1 MIKITDLKKGYPSP
15 KGEIIVLEG
24 VNLNIKKGEAV
35 VIMGSSGS
43 GKTTLLNLI
52 AGLDLPDSGKIFFEN
67 TDIFSLSGKK
77 RAELRNKK
85 VGMIFQ
91 FFNLLKE
98 FTAVENVAIPLII
111 SGMNKK
117 EALKRGENLLKNFGL
132 GNRIEHRPYE
142 LSGGEQQR
150 VAIARAIVRNPEI
163 LLLDEPTGNLDWK
176 SANETIEFIKE
187 KISVL
192 NITSVLVTH
201 SYELAKDFGEIY
213 TLKHGKLDKNL
224 SD

>member
-1 MIKITDLKKGYPSP
+1 MIKIENLKKSYPSP
-15 KGEIIVLEG
+15 SGKIIVIDG
-24 VNLNIKKGEAV
+24 INLHIKKGNSI

-52 AGLDLPDSGKIFFEN
+52 AGLDLPDTGNVFFE
-67 TDIFSLSGKK
+67 TIDIFSLSGKE
-77 RAELRNKK
+77 RARIRNKK

-117 EALKRGENLLKNFGL
+117 DALKKAEKILKDFGL
-132 GNRIEHRPYE
+132 EKRLLHKPYE

-150 VAIARAIVRNPEI
+150 VAIARAVINNPEI

-176 SANETIEFIKE
+176 SAKETMDFIME
-187 KISVL
+187 KIEEL
-192 NITSVLVTH
+192 KITSVLVTH
-201 SYELAKDFGEIY
+201 SYELANKFGKIY
-213 TLKHGKLDKNL
+213 TLKHGKLNF
-224 SD
+224 SV

>member
-1 MIKITDLKKGYPSP
+1 MIKIENLKKSYPSP
-15 KGEIIVLEG
+15 SGKIIVIDG
-24 VNLNIKKGEAV
+24 INLHIKKGNSI

-52 AGLDLPDSGKIFFEN
+52 AGLDLPDTGNVFFE
-67 TDIFSLSGKK
+67 TIDIFSLSGKE
-77 RAELRNKK
+77 RARIRNKK

-117 EALKRGENLLKNFGL
+117 DALKKAEKILKDFGL
-132 GNRIEHRPYE
+132 EKRLLHKPYE

-150 VAIARAIVRNPEI
+150 VAIARAVINNPEI

-176 SANETIEFIKE
+176 SAKETMDFIME
-187 KISVL
+187 KIEEL
-192 NITSVLVTH
+192 KITSVLVTH
-201 SYELAKDFGEIY
+201 SYELANKFGKIY
-213 TLKHGKLDKNL
+213 TLKHGKLR
-224 SD
+224 

>member
-1 MIKITDLKKGYPSP
+1 M
-15 KGEIIVLEG
+15 
-24 VNLNIKKGEAV
+24 
-35 VIMGSSGS
+35 
-43 GKTTLLNLI
+43 
-52 AGLDLPDSGKIFFEN
+52 
-67 TDIFSLSGKK
+67 
-77 RAELRNKK
+77 RNKK

-187 KISVL
+187 KIYI
-192 NITSVLVTH
+192 NT
-201 SYELAKDFGEIY
+201 
-213 TLKHGKLDKNL
+213 
-224 SD
+224 